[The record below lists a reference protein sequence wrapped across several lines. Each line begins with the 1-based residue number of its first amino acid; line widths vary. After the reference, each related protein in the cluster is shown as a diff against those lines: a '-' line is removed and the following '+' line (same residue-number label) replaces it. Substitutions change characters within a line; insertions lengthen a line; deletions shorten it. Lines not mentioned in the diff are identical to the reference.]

1 MSVPSTTSVI
11 SLFSVSAILN
21 FWYAHDYC
29 TTLSTKNDFLIQAS
43 SSVTIHLGNITKV
56 TNQHTEG
63 IELLNSKIEGTKKK
77 AEIDIKR
84 FLIIMIFT

>member
-29 TTLSTKNDFLIQAS
+29 TTLNTKNDFLIQAS
-43 SSVTIHLGNITKV
+43 SSVTIHLGNITKI

-63 IELLNSKIEGTKKK
+63 IELLNTKIDGTRKK
-77 AEIDIKR
+77 AENDIKR
-84 FLIIMIFT
+84 FYIFSLE

>member
-29 TTLSTKNDFLIQAS
+29 TTLNTKNDFLIQAS

-63 IELLNSKIEGTKKK
+63 IELLNTKIDGTRKK
-77 AEIDIKR
+77 AENDIKR
-84 FLIIMIFT
+84 FYIFSLE